1 MTTSIAIIGDFD
13 PSFQSHLSTNRA
25 IEHCSAAVGVSPQ
38 YTWIPTEKLTSDEGL
53 KQATNAKGI
62 WVAPGSPYK
71 SLEGALKAIRA
82 ARENQIPMLGTCGGF
97 QHIILEYA
105 RNVLGFQDAQHAE
118 YDPYASHLF
127 ISRLVCSLVGRT
139 LVIEL
144 EPNSKVAVAYGKTQV
159 EEQYYC
165 NFGVNPDYAATLR
178 AGKMRIVGS
187 DKEGEVRAVELADH
201 PFFVG
206 TLFLPQQNSSPQSPH
221 PLIKAFIKASNLLK
235 ATVPRLA

>member
-25 IEHCSAAVGVSPQ
+25 IEHCSASVGVSLR
-38 YTWIPTEKLTSDEGL
+38 YSWIPTEELTSDEGL
-53 KQATNAKGI
+53 KKAINGQGVWI
-62 WVAPGSPYK
+62 APGSPYK
-71 SLEGALKAIRA
+71 SIEGALRVIRA
-82 ARENQIPMLGTCGGF
+82 ARENQIPLLGTCGGF

-118 YDPYASHLF
+118 YDPYASRLF
-127 ISRLVCSLVGRT
+127 ISRLVCSLVGRK

-144 EPNSKVAVAYGKTQV
+144 EPKSTVAIAYGRTRA

-165 NFGVNPDYAATLR
+165 NFGVNPDYVGTLR
-178 AGKMRIVGS
+178 GGRLRIVGS
-187 DKEGEVRAVELADH
+187 DKEGEVRLVELADH

-206 TLFLPQQNSSPQSPH
+206 TLFLPQQNSSPESPH
-221 PLIKAFIKASNLLK
+221 PLIKAFVGTCS
-235 ATVPRLA
+235 R